1 MAGLLAQLKPMFVLQ
16 GLSCGIMF
24 ALMIVVLG
32 VMVLVAASVGGTGLM
47 KLANMFS
54 NGKKQTKR
62 QEQDKSQQEQH
73 RQRMQ
78 QIQQR
83 RADAQR
89 RRQLAQQ
96 RLQMQR
102 GQRRHQ

>member
-1 MAGLLAQLKPMFVLQ
+1 MAGLLAQLKPMFFLQ
-16 GLSCGIMF
+16 GITCGAMF
-24 ALMIVVLG
+24 ALMVVVLG
-32 VMVLVAASVGGTGLM
+32 VMVLVAASVGGTGL
-47 KLANMFS
+47 KLAFS
-54 NGKKQTKR
+54 DQGKKTK
-62 QEQDKSQQEQH
+62 QQKQDKSQQEQH

>member
-1 MAGLLAQLKPMFVLQ
+1 MTGLLAQLKPMFVLQ
-16 GLSCGIMF
+16 GLSCGLMF

-32 VMVLVAASVGGTGLM
+32 VMVLVAASVGGTGL

-54 NGKKQTKR
+54 DHGKTKQQK
-62 QEQDKSQQEQH
+62 QDKPSQQEQK
-73 RQRMQ
+73 MQ

-102 GQRRHQ
+102 RHQ

>member
-1 MAGLLAQLKPMFVLQ
+1 MAGLLAQLEPMFVLQ

-24 ALMIVVLG
+24 ALMVVVLG
-32 VMVLVAASVGGTGLM
+32 VMVLVAASVGGTGL
-47 KLANMFS
+47 KMFS
-54 NGKKQTKR
+54 DHGKKQTK
-62 QEQDKSQQEQH
+62 QQKQDKNQQKQH

-89 RRQLAQQ
+89 RQQLAQQ
-96 RLQMQR
+96 RLR
-102 GQRRHQ
+102 IQRRHQ